1 MIEKIT
7 EAEKQLE
14 EKFDANLAYYTKQ
27 QLEALKRIDSWA
39 EFDSQAVKA
48 LEAIGRYRLYCD
60 NDSKMKIVK
69 KHEKFLKQEIK
80 YLVYTKKFGRQP
92 QTHVQALQAI
102 LQANRDNSL
111 SIAFQRIVGNPRAS
125 ESLFQTV
132 LK

>member
-7 EAEKQLE
+7 EAEKKLE

-39 EFDSQAVKA
+39 EFDAQVVSA

-60 NDSKMKIVK
+60 DSKMKIVK

-80 YLVYTKKFGRQP
+80 YLVYTKKFGR
-92 QTHVQALQAI
+92 
-102 LQANRDNSL
+102 
-111 SIAFQRIVGNPRAS
+111 
-125 ESLFQTV
+125 
-132 LK
+132 

>member
-80 YLVYTKKFGRQP
+80 YLVYSKKFGR
-92 QTHVQALQAI
+92 
-102 LQANRDNSL
+102 
-111 SIAFQRIVGNPRAS
+111 
-125 ESLFQTV
+125 
-132 LK
+132 